1 MPRRREDGALVD
13 PGSDGEVEILDP
25 LTPRPPNEATDLA
38 GSEGGRWGSIGPAL
52 GAALIAGLAIL
63 SLSVAGN
70 NPPPESPAPSVTTPR
85 NEEDEL
91 DRRQQEA
98 AYGVRIGDGPGL
110 VWEPVVWDI
119 DASDA
124 RWIDGGFVA
133 DDGVTEWTIR
143 SGALGPSIGQRQ
155 SLLVDYP
162 GYELLETDGARV
174 LAPRDAPLD
183 HVLVFGFDEEPVR
196 LEFPRDEPVTDLL
209 DEEPFIDL
217 AVVDSVAVAL
227 VGEYRTI
234 DPEALSLRLG
244 RAVGDVQFAEVRGEE
259 LYLFAGRESQSV
271 SLTEISLSDAELA
284 LLASPAS
291 WAEPDPDI
299 VRFDLATGA
308 AELIAV
314 GFDMSWGTIRRQ
326 AQQFVLQWA
335 DDSTPN
341 NRSTSFGGRSWTTKR
356 GTGDPYT
363 IVTDSERLY
372 GLSPGQVRISR
383 STDGGTTWRRTPNP
397 LRNGTFLV
405 VDDVIVLRD
414 LAEIATGSDDEDS
427 SPPDIAITRWTDD
440 EPDPVWKIEQAKDLF
455 GPETTDVRF
464 IAGVGQILAVVDTAR
479 GPEFHLAST
488 QPATENEP

>member
-1 MPRRREDGALVD
+1 MPRRREDGALID
-13 PGSDGEVEILDP
+13 PAADSEVEILDP
-25 LTPRPPNEATDLA
+25 LTPRPPNEAIDLA
-38 GSEGGRWGSIGPAL
+38 GSEGGRWRSIGPAL

-70 NPPPESPAPSVTTPR
+70 NPPPQTPAPSVTTPS

-98 AYGVRIGDGPGL
+98 AYGVRIADGPGL
-110 VWEPVVWDI
+110 VWERVVWDI

-124 RWIDGGFVA
+124 RWIDDGFVA

-143 SGALGPSIGQRQ
+143 RSALGMSIGQRQ
-155 SLLVDYP
+155 SLLVTYP

-183 HVLVFGFDEEPVR
+183 HVLVFGFGEEPVR

-209 DEEPFIDL
+209 KEELFVDL

-227 VGEYRTI
+227 VGQYRTI
-234 DPEALSLRLG
+234 DTEALSLRLG
-244 RAVGDVQFAEVRGEE
+244 RAVGEVQFAEVRGGE

-271 SLTEISLSDAELA
+271 SLAGISLSDAELA

-299 VRFDLATGA
+299 VRFDLATGT

-314 GFDMSWGTIRRQ
+314 GFDMSSGTIRRQ
-326 AQQFVLQWA
+326 AQQFVLEWA
-335 DDSTPN
+335 DDSAPN

-363 IVTDSERLY
+363 IFADNDRLY

-414 LAEIATGSDDEDS
+414 HAEIAIGSDDEN
-427 SPPDIAITRWTDD
+427 SPPPAIATTRWTED
-440 EPDPVWKIEQAKDLF
+440 ETDPAWRIERATDLF
-455 GPETTDVRF
+455 GPEAADVRF
-464 IAGVGQILAVVDTAR
+464 IAGVDQILAVVDTSR

-488 QPATENEP
+488 QPTAENEP